1 MCVVL
6 CILSKKWRTFTV
18 GYLLVIIFSYSRRY
32 HSLYNV
38 DYTASEGSKDSEDE
52 EDEED
57 EGDGNLSIKAVG

>member
-6 CILSKKWRTFTV
+6 CILSKKWRTFIV
-18 GYLLVIIFSYSRRY
+18 GYLLVIIFSYSHRSR
-32 HSLYNV
+32 SLYNL
-38 DYTASEGSKDSEDE
+38 DSTDSEGDKGG